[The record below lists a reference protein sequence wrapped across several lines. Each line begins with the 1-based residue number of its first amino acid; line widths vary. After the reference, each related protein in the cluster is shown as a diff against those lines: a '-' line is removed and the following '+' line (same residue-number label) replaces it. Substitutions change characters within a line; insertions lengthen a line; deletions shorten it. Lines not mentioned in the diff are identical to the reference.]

1 LGGDSQ
7 YFAYLIIE
15 VIDLAKTVA
24 LVIAEKIFRD
34 EEYQV
39 PKALLKQAGFNVI
52 TVSTTLEKAVGKLG
66 LSVKPD
72 QLLADFSVSQADALL
87 FIGGGGAS
95 QYFNDSTAHRL
106 AWDYARKG
114 KIIGAICI
122 APVILA
128 RAGLLAG
135 KKATVFPDGR
145 ADLEQN
151 GACYTGNP
159 VEVDGLV
166 ITGNGPEAAE
176 EFGRK
181 AVELLMK

>member
-1 LGGDSQ
+1 MT
-7 YFAYLIIE
+7 
-15 VIDLAKTVA
+15 KTVA

-39 PKALLKQAGFNVI
+39 PKALLEQAGVNVL
-52 TVSTTLEKAVGKLG
+52 TVSTTVGKAVGKLG

-72 QLLADFSVSQADALL
+72 LLLAKLSVSQADALL

-95 QYFNDSTAHRL
+95 QYFDDPTAHRL
-106 AWDYARKG
+106 ARDYAHSG
-114 KIIGAICI
+114 KVVGAICI

-145 ADLEQN
+145 AALEQN

-159 VEVDGLV
+159 VEVDGLI
-166 ITGNGPEAAE
+166 ITGNGPEAAA